1 MACKTPQKAQR
12 SVNTWRWTTYLA
24 KHNWLLRV
32 LQCWEPQIYFFK
44 FSLKC
49 TLGVGCARPTMA
61 CLSGVVATALISKL
75 WGSSCVTVVK
85 KGGPGREDPGKWVDD
100 PFTSLWPRKYK
111 ATCLRMVD
119 VRGPLSCWTAVKR
132 DSSDTEQEVRPWS
145 GQVYISTFRT
155 WRKWPPLK

>member
-1 MACKTPQKAQR
+1 MLDARDIFVK
-12 SVNTWRWTTYLA
+12 S
-24 KHNWLLRV
+24 
-32 LQCWEPQIYFFK
+32 
-44 FSLKC
+44 SGKC
-49 TLGVGCARPTMA
+49 TFGVGCARPTMA
-61 CLSGVVATALISKL
+61 CLSGVVATVLISKL

-132 DSSDTEQEVRPWS
+132 DNSDTEQEVKAWS
-145 GQVYISTFRT
+145 RQVYNMENMTSSKISKEQRISNLLLLWSLDKHLSYTS
-155 WRKWPPLK
+155 PCSLKPKRHSAACL